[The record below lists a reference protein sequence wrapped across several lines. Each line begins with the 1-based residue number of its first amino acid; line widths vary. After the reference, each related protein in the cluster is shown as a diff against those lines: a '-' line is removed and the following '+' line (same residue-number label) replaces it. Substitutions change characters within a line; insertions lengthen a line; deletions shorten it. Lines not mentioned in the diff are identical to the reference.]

1 VRTVTGP
8 EQQPGRL
15 VLPGL
20 DPDVVYDVERRD
32 DAGVAPTTEKSAPPW
47 WERGHATA
55 SGAVLGR
62 VGLPAP
68 RLDPAQ
74 AVVVHLRAR

>member
-1 VRTVTGP
+1 
-8 EQQPGRL
+8 

-20 DPDVVYDVERRD
+20 DPDAVYEVERRD
-32 DAGVAPTTEKSAPPW
+32 DAGEALTQEKSPPPW
-47 WERGHATA
+47 WERGRTTA

-62 VGLPAP
+62 IGLAAP

-74 AVVVHLRAR
+74 AVVLHLRAR